1 MKAKIKLILLLIS
14 YVISGASIT
23 FISKFLY
30 KQESIGILFFHD
42 WLITLFMFFSETF
55 ALVVYYIKNRKS
67 KSDSKQEIDQAKS
80 EDKLLVAENE
90 SKQIPFKQ
98 IIFFTM
104 IASFLDSFATSL
116 GNISLNITRGSYLIF
131 LKSLF
136 LIMIIFVC
144 SWIKAKK
151 YKKEKKPITDHMI
164 GFVVAFIALILFILS
179 AFIGNKNNDEFID
192 FIIPFGMMLLAM
204 ILQSIQFLIEENKIR
219 TLMIHQFVFIGFEGV
234 FGFFFNIVMCIIFY
248 FIDCNPEIKYADKI
262 CSKDNNGNL
271 KLENSIFAFKQI
283 YENYTILILLIVL
296 MIFIA
301 VYNMISISIIKY
313 GGALTRGLIENI
325 RTIVIWIFF
334 LIPWVS
340 DSLEENFNW
349 FRLVGVLTIIA
360 SLLFFFSVF
369 KIDEKK
375 TIKSKISALSFSS
388 INEIS
393 QSDPNDEDDES
404 ITKEDNDNLN
414 ELENK

>member
-1 MKAKIKLILLLIS
+1 
-14 YVISGASIT
+14 
-23 FISKFLY
+23 
-30 KQESIGILFFHD
+30 
-42 WLITLFMFFSETF
+42 
-55 ALVVYYIKNRKS
+55 
-67 KSDSKQEIDQAKS
+67 
-80 EDKLLVAENE
+80 
-90 SKQIPFKQ
+90 
-98 IIFFTM
+98 
-104 IASFLDSFATSL
+104 
-116 GNISLNITRGSYLIF
+116 
-131 LKSLF
+131 
-136 LIMIIFVC
+136 
-144 SWIKAKK
+144 
-151 YKKEKKPITDHMI
+151 
-164 GFVVAFIALILFILS
+164 
-179 AFIGNKNNDEFID
+179 
-192 FIIPFGMMLLAM
+192 MMLLAM

-234 FGFFFNIVMCIIFY
+234 FGFLFNIVMCIIFY

-404 ITKEDNDNLN
+404 ITKEDNNNFN

>member
-42 WLITLFMFFSETF
+42 WLITLFMFFSEMF

-67 KSDSKQEIDQAKS
+67 KSDYKQEIDQAKS

-90 SKQIPFKQ
+90 SKQIPFKK

-104 IASFLDSFATSL
+104 IASFLDSFASSL
-116 GNISLNITRGSYLIF
+116 GNISLNITKGSYFIF
-131 LKSLF
+131 FKSLF
-136 LIMIIFVC
+136 LIMIIFVI
-144 SWIKAKK
+144 SWIKAKIN
-151 YKKEKKPITDHMI
+151 KKDKKPIRDHII

-179 AFIGNKNNDEFID
+179 AFIGNKNNYDFIE
-192 FIIPFGMMLLAM
+192 FIIPFAMMFIAM
-204 ILQSIQFLIEENKIR
+204 ILQSIQNLIEENKIR

-234 FGFFFNIVMCIIFY
+234 FGFFFNIVLCIIFY
-248 FIDCNPEIKYADKI
+248 FINCSNEIKYAEEI
-262 CSKDNNGNL
+262 CSKDDKGNL

-283 YENYTILILLIVL
+283 YENYIILILLII
-296 MIFIA
+296 MIICFS
-301 VYNMISISIIKY
+301 VYNMIAISIIKY
-313 GGALTRGLIENI
+313 GGALTRGLVENI
-325 RTIVIWIFF
+325 RTILIWIIFE
-334 LIPWVS
+334 IPWVS

-404 ITKEDNDNLN
+404 ITKEDNNNLN